1 MQCGDFKIK
10 HIRDQTTGFDSS
22 ERDSRS
28 RLPTTADSQMITYT
42 FENGCVATLRGS
54 GTEPKLKYY
63 VEMSGPDEAAVTRT
77 HQAITAA
84 LVADF
89 LRAKEN
95 GLVAPAS

>member
-1 MQCGDFKIK
+1 MQCGNFKIK
-10 HIRDQTTGFDSS
+10 HVRDQTTGFDSS
-22 ERDSRS
+22 EKDSRS

-63 VEMSGPDEAAVTRT
+63 VEMSGPNEVAVMRT
-77 HQAITAA
+77 HPSITEA
-84 LVADF
+84 LVTDF
-89 LRAKEN
+89 LRPKEN